1 MEHGQNKLKY
11 DQIELLCVWLSIAF
25 FFFFRADIK
34 ILQHVSFMGG
44 WIKGNLCVFV
54 KSYAFIFWYF
64 QKYFWFEKY

>member
-44 WIKGNLCVFV
+44 
-54 KSYAFIFWYF
+54 
-64 QKYFWFEKY
+64 